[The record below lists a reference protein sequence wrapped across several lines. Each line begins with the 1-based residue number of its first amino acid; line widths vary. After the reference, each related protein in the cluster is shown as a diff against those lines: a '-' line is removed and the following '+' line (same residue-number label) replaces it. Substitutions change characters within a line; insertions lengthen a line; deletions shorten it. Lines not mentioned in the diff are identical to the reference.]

1 MGRPAAPKADD
12 KRFFNFFSRAF
23 DVDCPAASEVG
34 DEDFNFVSRAPG
46 TSVKIK
52 GDFDEAA
59 NKRLLKECERFH
71 DSVAATKYQAFNQAI
86 TTVAVST
93 GVTTGV
99 TTAIIA
105 CTTLAI

>member
-1 MGRPAAPKADD
+1 MGRNAAPKAED
-12 KRFFNFFSRAF
+12 KGFFNFFSRAF
-23 DVDCPAASEVG
+23 GVGCPAASEVG

-59 NKRLLKECERFH
+59 NKRLLKECERYH
-71 DSVAATKYQAFNQAI
+71 NSVAATNYQAFNQAI

-93 GVTTGV
+93 GVTA
-99 TTAIIA
+99 AIIA
-105 CTTLAI
+105 YTTLAI